1 VITRAELAARI
12 DHTLLAPEATA
23 ADVAAL
29 CAEAG
34 ELGVGAVCVSPSM
47 VATARR
53 HVPDGAVVCAV
64 VGFPSGAHRHEAK
77 AAEAD
82 LALADGARELDMVV
96 DLGAVR
102 AHDWAAVEADVAAV
116 RARTDLVLKVIVES
130 AVLEPAELDQVAE
143 VAVGAGADLLKT
155 STGFHPR
162 GGATTDAVRT
172 LARVAA
178 AASTGGRTVGVKA
191 SGGIRDAATAL
202 AMLDAGATRIGC
214 SSSRAILDGLDRIH
228 AEDVRPDA

>member
-1 VITRAELAARI
+1 VITRAELAALI

-23 ADVAAL
+23 DDVAAL

-34 ELGVGAVCVSPSM
+34 ELGVGAVCVSASM
-47 VATARR
+47 VATAHRYA
-53 HVPDGAVVCAV
+53 PAGAVVCAV
-64 VGFPSGAHRHEAK
+64 IGFPTGAHRHEAK
-77 AAEAD
+77 AFEAD

-102 AHDWAAVEADVAAV
+102 AHDWSAVEADVAAV

-130 AVLEPAELDQVAE
+130 AVLDPDELDHVAR
-143 VAVGAGADLLKT
+143 VAVDAGGDLLKT

-162 GGATTDAVRT
+162 GGATIDSVAA
-172 LARVAA
+172 LARVAGD
-178 AASTGGRTVGVKA
+178 ASSAGRVVGVKA

-202 AMLDAGATRIGC
+202 AMLEAGATRLGC
-214 SSSRAILDGLDRIH
+214 SSSRAILDGLDALDNSDTAGR
-228 AEDVRPDA
+228 